1 MQPGFKKMK
10 KIPAIAL
17 FTSFL
22 IAQSAQATI
31 LPKVGEFKLDQISGH
46 GCGMTLWKPSS
57 TNKNRFLLFN
67 GLTNNSMEMMVNG
80 KITKFHR
87 VKANGQAFYGQKTLQ
102 IFRSRDGKIT
112 VDVAVKLGAKGEIET
127 VAIKE
132 GSVTVKQNGQKVKIP
147 VVGDAGC

>member
-1 MQPGFKKMK
+1 MK
-10 KIPAIAL
+10 KIAVISL

-22 IAQSAQATI
+22 IAQSAQATSI
-31 LPKVGEFKLDQISGH
+31 PKVEEFKFAQITGH

-57 TNKNRFLLFN
+57 TNKNRYILFN
-67 GLTNNSMEMMVNG
+67 GLTNNSMEMLVNG
-80 KITKFHR
+80 KITKFKR
-87 VKANGQAFYGQKTLQ
+87 IKSTGTAFYGQKTFQ
-102 IFRSRDGKIT
+102 TFQSPNGKII

-132 GSVTVKQNGQKVKIP
+132 GTVTVQQNGKKVKIP